1 MVQGSSRD
9 PGGEAAFF
17 WSVRDLWL
25 ALCVVIDSPADCVCV
40 TSFALQQQEMAA
52 PPLTADQAKDAL
64 KKILQTFIDPAN
76 KGPLEAALAE
86 VAALPADQQA
96 MAKMAKLV
104 PLVTGMCQ
112 PIMTEFNQPNIMMG
126 VMQIQMQAQANPA
139 IGEGCALLMKAVSGN
154 VPPDAEVHEVIGKL

>member
-1 MVQGSSRD
+1 M
-9 PGGEAAFF
+9 
-17 WSVRDLWL
+17 
-25 ALCVVIDSPADCVCV
+25 
-40 TSFALQQQEMAA
+40 
-52 PPLTADQAKDAL
+52 
-64 KKILQTFIDPAN
+64 
-76 KGPLEAALAE
+76 
-86 VAALPADQQA
+86 
-96 MAKMAKLV
+96 LV